1 MTLSRPAAVL
11 WASGVAAVLIAPAI
25 VTEVLVTQAL
35 AADVRAARVLAAET
49 NPAAPADSPD
59 ANKFWQAVAPGRVEP
74 QSGEIAIT
82 APLPARI
89 AQVLVKVS
97 DKVFAGEPLVRL
109 EDDEIRSR
117 VTVAQAQLEMRKRAR
132 NDQRPSTR
140 ALNVR
145 EAEDDIADGEQ
156 NVVDA
161 RAALDQAAALR
172 RGGKGSDAELEA
184 ARARLTRAR
193 ADLER
198 QKNDLRQVLQAE
210 SSNSL
215 PAPVESELKIARA
228 ELLGAQAAAEK
239 LIIRAPIDGTVLAVN
254 AKAGEL
260 AVLPAAASL
269 VLLGDVSAMR
279 VRAELDERDFA
290 GIKIGQTVVVRS
302 PAFRDH
308 DFEGRVQSIA
318 PVVQPSR
325 IARDQRN
332 GADVS
337 IVEVVVDLVEA
348 GPLVAGMKVDVYFRY
363 DKPRG
368 EGGDQRNRP
377 G

>member
-1 MTLSRPAAVL
+1 MRLGRSVAAALRGGAVAAAVL
-11 WASGVAAVLIAPAI
+11 APA
-25 VTEVLVTQAL
+25 
-35 AADVRAARVLAAET
+35 LAAET
-49 NPAAPADSPD
+49 GPASPPD
-59 ANKFWQAVAPGRVEP
+59 AQDPSRFWQAVAPGRVEP
-74 QSGEIAIT
+74 RSGEIRIA
-82 APLPARI
+82 APVPARI
-89 AQVLVKVS
+89 AQVLVKVN

-109 EDDEIRSR
+109 EDDEVRARLS
-117 VTVAQAQLEMRKRAR
+117 VALAQFEMRKRAR

-161 RAALDQAAALR
+161 RSALDQAASLR
-172 RGGKGSDAELEA
+172 TAGKGSDAELDA
-184 ARARLTRAR
+184 ARAKLARAR

-198 QKNDLRQVLQAE
+198 QKNDLRQVLQVD

-228 ELLGAQAAAEK
+228 ELLGAQAALEK
-239 LIIRAPIDGTVLAVN
+239 LTIRAPIDGTVLEVD

-260 AVLPAAASL
+260 AAPSARPLI
-269 VLLGDVSAMR
+269 LLGDVSAMR

-290 GIKIGQTVVVRS
+290 GIKIGQTVVVRT
-302 PAFRDH
+302 PAFHEH

-325 IARDQRN
+325 ISRDQRN
-332 GADVS
+332 ATDVS
-337 IVEVVVDLVEA
+337 VVEVVIDLVDP

-368 EGGDQRNRP
+368 EGREQRGRQ

>member
-1 MTLSRPAAVL
+1 MTLLRSVAVS
-11 WASGVAAVLIAPAI
+11 WGAVVVAMLMAP
-25 VTEVLVTQAL
+25 VF
-35 AADVRAARVLAAET
+35 AADT
-49 NPAAPADSPD
+49 NPATPAEPADAS
-59 ANKFWQAVAPGRVEP
+59 KSWQAVAPGRVEP
-74 QSGEIAIT
+74 QSGEIGIT
-82 APLPARI
+82 APMPARI
-89 AQVLVKVS
+89 GQVLVKVS
-97 DKVFAGEPLVRL
+97 DKVFAGEPLIRL
-109 EDDEIRSR
+109 EDDEIRAR

-161 RAALDQAAALR
+161 RAALDQTSVLR

-239 LIIRAPIDGTVLAVN
+239 LTIRAPIDGTVLQVN
-254 AKAGEL
+254 AKTGEL
-260 AVLPAAASL
+260 ASLPSASPL
-269 VLLGDVSAMR
+269 VVLGDVSAMR

-308 DFEGRVQSIA
+308 DFEGKVQSIA

-332 GADVS
+332 GTDVS
-337 IVEVVVDLVEA
+337 VVEVVIDLGEA

-363 DKPRG
+363 DKPHG
-368 EGGDQRNRP
+368 ESVDQRNRP